1 MCVCVCVCVCPYQFY
16 HMRGS
21 VQLWQQSTHGRVPS
35 PQESLVLYFW
45 NASHPVLLPTPPSPK
60 PWRQESV
67 LHFYSF
73 VILIYLRRLWACFLC
88 GALHGDGSRYDTTHV
103 WPAVPCKPAHHH
115 TLPAEWGVKAP
126 VTEVSW
132 LSPLLS
138 TMISNIKC
146 YSFCFHY
153 QISFIKLKEEDGLL
167 YAPVFLGFFFVV
179 SVIPSSFLTLQNF
192 FSPHF
197 LSIWTFSFSQL
208 LNIGLYV
215 TNSFIFLSPGDVVIS
230 SSSLKDDFPEYETH
244 GWRFFLSAFEKVV
257 CICPAWLQ
265 ARRCLPNW
273 CPL

>member
-88 GALHGDGSRYDTTHV
+88 GALHGDGSRYGTTHV
-103 WPAVPCKPAHHH
+103 GPAVPCKPAHHH

-126 VTEVSW
+126 RHWGVLTVPTSEYHDLEHQV
-132 LSPLLS
+132 LQLLFPL
-138 TMISNIKC
+138 SNIIYKTQRGGRSLVRTGVSGVFFCCQC
-146 YSFCFHY
+146 YSF
-153 QISFIKLKEEDGLL
+153 FIPNAPKFLL
-167 YAPVFLGFFFVV
+167 
-179 SVIPSSFLTLQNF
+179 SSFPF
-192 FSPHF
+192 H
-197 LSIWTFSFSQL
+197 
-208 LNIGLYV
+208 LNI
-215 TNSFIFLSPGDVVIS
+215 FL
-230 SSSLKDDFPEYETH
+230 
-244 GWRFFLSAFEKVV
+244 
-257 CICPAWLQ
+257 
-265 ARRCLPNW
+265 
-273 CPL
+273 